1 MAATAAGAARAIP
14 GVRHAS
20 ACLTLGCTLVPEAY
34 TIDIHLGPADLEA
47 ALRRDVLR
55 GLTASPKHLPPKWH
69 YDERGSAL
77 FDAITRLP
85 EYYLTRCERIES

>member
-1 MAATAAGAARAIP
+1 M
-14 GVRHAS
+14 
-20 ACLTLGCTLVPEAY
+20 PEAY

-85 EYYLTRCERIES
+85 EYYLTRCERSILDAHAGDIADAAGPTR